1 VSSDGR
7 RAKATWP
14 WWALAGLMAAWLLW
28 MTLRPNP
35 SVAQDLTPL
44 TEPAA
49 ARGISPRV
57 LIGVVGN
64 AAVFWPLGL
73 TLALALARHPARRQ
87 LVGPTLIGAGLSLAI
102 ELIQLAL
109 PSRVTALDDWLLNTA
124 GTALGA
130 WSGRWLTRRH
140 RGAG

>member
-1 VSSDGR
+1 VR
-7 RAKATWP
+7 KRAAP
-14 WWALAGLMAAWLLW
+14 LWWALAGLVAAWLLW

-44 TEPAA
+44 TRPAA

-57 LIGVVGN
+57 LIGVAGN

-73 TLALALARHPARRQ
+73 TLALALRNHSPRAQ
-87 LVGPTLIGAGLSLAI
+87 LLGPTLAGAALSLAI
-102 ELIQLAL
+102 ELAQLAL

-124 GTALGA
+124 GAALGA
-130 WSGRWLTRRH
+130 WSGRWLTRR
-140 RGAG
+140 RMN